1 MAINYIFPHHYRQLI
16 HAQFEQSY
24 QVQCLLSKHVSLPAE
39 GGGFHARIFP
49 STSTDLPSFQD
60 NAQAMG

>member
-39 GGGFHARIFP
+39 GGGFHALDD
-49 STSTDLPSFQD
+49 STSKEKPGSLK
-60 NAQAMG
+60 